1 MMYGLKCLMDAAMLR
16 ASISHGSKVT
26 WCFRN
31 LALKKPASCTLLS
44 LFTYNVAPIPLLA
57 TEPLVTI
64 QSWSD
69 VRGSVIKIIRQFLP
83 RFSPV
88 NNL

>member
-1 MMYGLKCLMDAAMLR
+1 MFAQFDAA
-16 ASISHGSKVT
+16 
-26 WCFRN
+26 
-31 LALKKPASCTLLS
+31 SCSLLS

-69 VRGSVIKIIRQFLP
+69 GRVSVMDLCSLRAFWAAWKCTSEVSVHGIASRDSLHDII
-83 RFSPV
+83 
-88 NNL
+88 